1 MESFED
7 FSIGSFSGIG
17 QVLKSIHHGLFLASV
32 DVVEIFVV
40 GTKVP
45 KGVPRPVVKST
56 MCHPLAARV
65 VAATRS
71 LPGAESRLSPFF
83 CKRSP

>member
-1 MESFED
+1 MKRSQV
-7 FSIGSFSGIG
+7 FSIGSFSTITPA
-17 QVLKSIHHGLFLASV
+17 LKSIHPGLFLARV
-32 DVVEIFVV
+32 ELVEIFMV

-56 MCHPLAARV
+56 MWHPLAARV